1 MDDVIWHRKPL
12 LSEPVAVLAFEGW
25 SDAGNTASGC
35 IENLCN
41 NHDVDPFAEVN
52 SENFYN
58 YQMRRPIVDV
68 KEIGER
74 NFHWPQTSFYSIED
88 YKSSNDVVLVFGEE
102 PSMRWKTYSENIA
115 NVLIE
120 LGVKKAVTLGAFF
133 GQVAHTLPV
142 PIFGVSD
149 DPTFNSRYNVLP
161 TNYSGPTGITS
172 VVGHE
177 LRNSGIETSG
187 LCAAVPHYLSSG
199 GYPKGISALLHKSAD
214 ILQIEI
220 DDTGI
225 QSEGQQFETKIK
237 KAMENSE
244 DLAEY
249 VSKLEDAELTIE
261 DNFSDDSNE
270 NLVQQIEEFLNNES
284 GEI

>member
-1 MDDVIWHRKPL
+1 MEDIIWNRKPL

-88 YKSSNDVVLVFGEE
+88 YKSTNDIILVFGEE

-115 NVLIE
+115 NTLIE

-133 GQVAHTLPV
+133 GQVAHTL
-142 PIFGVSD
+142 
-149 DPTFNSRYNVLP
+149 
-161 TNYSGPTGITS
+161 
-172 VVGHE
+172 
-177 LRNSGIETSG
+177 
-187 LCAAVPHYLSSG
+187 YLF
-199 GYPKGISALLHKSAD
+199 L
-214 ILQIEI
+214 
-220 DDTGI
+220 
-225 QSEGQQFETKIK
+225 F
-237 KAMENSE
+237 
-244 DLAEY
+244 
-249 VSKLEDAELTIE
+249 LE
-261 DNFSDDSNE
+261 
-270 NLVQQIEEFLNNES
+270 
-284 GEI
+284 